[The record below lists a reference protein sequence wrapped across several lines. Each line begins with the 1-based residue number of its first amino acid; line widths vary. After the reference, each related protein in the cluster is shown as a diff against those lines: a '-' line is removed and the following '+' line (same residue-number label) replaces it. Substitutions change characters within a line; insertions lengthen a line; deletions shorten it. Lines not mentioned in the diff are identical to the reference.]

1 MKGRAAF
8 ILKHTE
14 RALPIGRYMGL
25 VACLVAAI
33 LIVLPAA
40 SGAEL
45 QVLVSIAMRGA
56 VAEVAATFEK
66 QTGHTVNIIA
76 AAPSQIVASLKG
88 GAPADVVVQIDSALP
103 EMEDK
108 GLVRRGRVA
117 LGTTGFGIATR
128 SGDPAPDIATPD
140 ALKAVLLG
148 AAKVIYN
155 DPAVTPSGKLLLSIA
170 ERLGVADQVKAKSQV
185 VAAGAN
191 VDTLAKYSG
200 DGPAIAL
207 AVLVEIPGHPG
218 AKAIGPLPKELQVP
232 LPYSALLGST
242 PKDEPAAEA
251 FLRALGTPEAKE
263 AYAKAGFEVKQ

>member
-1 MKGRAAF
+1 M
-8 ILKHTE
+8 
-14 RALPIGRYMGL
+14 PIGRYVGE

-33 LIVLPAA
+33 LIAVPAA
-40 SGAEL
+40 SSAEL

-66 QTGHTVNIIA
+66 QTGHTVKIIA
-76 AAPSQIVASLKG
+76 AAPTQIVASLKG

-103 EMEDK
+103 EMEEK

-128 SGDPAPDIATPD
+128 SGDPAPDIATAD

-155 DPAVTPSGKLLLSIA
+155 DPAVTPSGKLLLAIA
-170 ERLGVADQVKAKSQV
+170 ERLGVAEQVKAKSQV

-191 VDTLAKYSG
+191 VDTLAKDSG
-200 DGPAIAL
+200 DGPVIAL

-218 AKAIGPLPKELQVP
+218 AKAVGPLPKELQVP

-251 FLRALGTPEAKE
+251 FLRALGTPEAKQ
-263 AYAKAGFEVKQ
+263 AYVKAGFEVKQ

>member
-1 MKGRAAF
+1 MRLRGVF
-8 ILKHTE
+8 ILNGCA
-14 RALPIGRYMGL
+14 RVLLLGRYMARG
-25 VACLVAAI
+25 ACMAAAI
-33 LIVLPAA
+33 VIALPAA
-40 SGAEL
+40 RGAEL
-45 QVLVSIAMRGA
+45 QVPVSIAMRGA

-66 QTGHTVNIIA
+66 QTGHTVKIIA
-76 AAPSQIVASLKG
+76 AAPAQIVASLKG

-128 SGDPAPDIATPD
+128 SGDPTPDIATPA

-155 DPAVTPSGKLLLSIA
+155 DPAITPSGKLLLTIA
-170 ERLGVADQVKAKSQV
+170 EQFGIAGQVKAKSHV

-191 VDTLAKYSG
+191 VDTLARDSG
-200 DGPAIAL
+200 DGPVIAL

-218 AKAIGPLPKELQVP
+218 AKAIGPLPRELQVP
-232 LPYSALLGST
+232 LPYSAVLGSA
-242 PKDEPAAEA
+242 PGDEPAAAA
-251 FLRALGTPEAKE
+251 FLRALGTRDAKE

>member
-1 MKGRAAF
+1 MKKRGAF
-8 ILKHTE
+8 TLKHAE
-14 RALPIGRYMGL
+14 RALPIGRYAGQ

-33 LIVLPAA
+33 LIALPAA

-66 QTGHTVNIIA
+66 QTGHTVKIIA
-76 AAPSQIVASLKG
+76 AAPTQIVASLKG

-128 SGDPAPDIATPD
+128 SGDPAPDIATAD

-155 DPAVTPSGKLLLSIA
+155 DPAVTPSGKLLLTIA
-170 ERLGVADQVKAKSQV
+170 ERLGVAEQVKAKSHV

-191 VDTLAKYSG
+191 VDTRAKDSG
-200 DGPAIAL
+200 DGPVIAL

-218 AKAIGPLPKELQVP
+218 AKAVGPLPKELQVP

-242 PKDEPAAEA
+242 PSDEPAAEA

-263 AYAKAGFEVKQ
+263 AYVKAGFEVKQ

>member
-1 MKGRAAF
+1 MKGRGAF
-8 ILKHTE
+8 ILKHTG
-14 RALPIGRYMGL
+14 RALPIGRYVGE

-33 LIVLPAA
+33 LIAVPAA
-40 SGAEL
+40 SSAEL

-66 QTGHTVNIIA
+66 QTGHNVKIIP

-128 SGDPAPDIATPD
+128 SGDPAPDIATAD

-155 DPAVTPSGKLLLSIA
+155 DPAVTPSGKLLLTIA
-170 ERLGVADQVKAKSQV
+170 ERLGVADEVKAKSQV

-191 VDTLAKYSG
+191 VETLSKYAG
-200 DGPAIAL
+200 DGPVIAL
-207 AVLVEIPGHPG
+207 AVLVEIPGHSG
-218 AKAIGPLPKELQVP
+218 AKVIGPLPKELQVP

-242 PKDEPAAEA
+242 PRDEPAAEA

-263 AYAKAGFEVKQ
+263 AYVKAGFEVKQ

>member
-1 MKGRAAF
+1 MSSKCK
-8 ILKHTE
+8 IVL
-14 RALPIGRYMGL
+14 L
-25 VACLVAAI
+25 VASLAAAMFI
-33 LIVLPAA
+33 ALPAA

-45 QVLVSIAMRGA
+45 QVHVSIAMHGA

-66 QTGHTVNIIA
+66 QTGHTVKITA
-76 AAPSQIVASLKG
+76 STPGQIVASLKG
-88 GAPADVVVQIDSALP
+88 AAPPDVVVQIDSAIP
-103 EMEDK
+103 VMEDK
-108 GLVRRGRVA
+108 GLVRRGRVP

-155 DPAVTPSGKLLLSIA
+155 DPDTTPSGKLLLTIA
-170 ERLGVADQVKAKSQV
+170 ERLGVADEVKAKSQV

-200 DGPAIAL
+200 EGPVIAF

-218 AKAIGPLPKELQVP
+218 AKAIGSLPKELQVP
-232 LPYSALLGST
+232 LPYSALLSST
-242 PKDEPAAEA
+242 PKVEIAAEA
-251 FLRALGTPEAKE
+251 FLRALGTPEAKK
-263 AYAKAGFEVKQ
+263 AYVKAGFEVKP

>member
-1 MKGRAAF
+1 MKGRGAV
-8 ILKHTE
+8 ILKHTG
-14 RALPIGRYMGL
+14 RALPIGRYVGQ
-25 VACLVAAI
+25 VASLVAAI
-33 LIVLPAA
+33 LIALPAA

-56 VAEVAATFEK
+56 VAEVAARFEK
-66 QTGHTVNIIA
+66 QTGHTVKIIA

-88 GAPADVVVQIDSALP
+88 GAAADVVVQIDSALP

-128 SGDPAPDIATPD
+128 SSDPAPDIATPD

-155 DPAVTPSGKLLLSIA
+155 DPTVTPSGKLLLTIA
-170 ERLGVADQVKAKSQV
+170 ERLGVADEVKTKSQV

-200 DGPAIAL
+200 DGPVIAL
-207 AVLVEIPGHPG
+207 AVLTEIPGHAG
-218 AKAIGPLPKELQVP
+218 AKAIGPLPKELQVR

>member
-1 MKGRAAF
+1 MKGRGAF
-8 ILKHTE
+8 ILKHAG
-14 RALPIGRYMGL
+14 RALPIGRYAGQ
-25 VACLVAAI
+25 VACLAAAI
-33 LIVLPAA
+33 LIALPAA

-56 VAEVAATFEK
+56 VAEVATTFEK
-66 QTGHTVNIIA
+66 QTGHTVKIIP

-128 SGDPAPDIATPD
+128 SGDPAPDIATAD

-155 DPAVTPSGKLLLSIA
+155 DPAVTPSGKLLLTIA
-170 ERLGVADQVKAKSQV
+170 ERLGVAEQVKAKSQV

-191 VDTLAKYSG
+191 VDTLAKDSG
-200 DGPAIAL
+200 DGPVIAL

-218 AKAIGPLPKELQVP
+218 AKAVGPLPKELQLP

-263 AYAKAGFEVKQ
+263 ALSRPGSR

>member
-1 MKGRAAF
+1 MKRQVG
-8 ILKHTE
+8 H
-14 RALPIGRYMGL
+14 
-25 VACLVAAI
+25 VVCLVAAI
-33 LIVLPAA
+33 MIALPAA
-40 SGAEL
+40 GATEL
-45 QVLVSIAMRGA
+45 QVPVSIAMRGA

-66 QTGHTVNIIA
+66 QTGHTVRIIA

-128 SGDPAPDIATPD
+128 SRDPTPDIATAD

-148 AAKVIYN
+148 AAKIIYN
-155 DPAVTPSGKLLLSIA
+155 DPAVTPSGKLLLAIA
-170 ERLGVADQVKAKSQV
+170 ERLGVAEQVKAKSQV

-191 VDTLAKYSG
+191 VDTLAREQG
-200 DGPAIAL
+200 AGPVIAL

-218 AKAIGPLPKELQVP
+218 ARAIGPLPGELQVP
-232 LPYSALLGST
+232 LPYSASLGAN
-242 PKDEPAAEA
+242 PADAPAAEA
-251 FLRALGTPEAKE
+251 FLRALGTPEAKQ
-263 AYAKAGFEVKQ
+263 AYAKAGFEVK

>member
-1 MKGRAAF
+1 MNGRGAF
-8 ILKHTE
+8 LLKHTG
-14 RALPIGRYMGL
+14 RALPIGRHMGRL
-25 VACLVAAI
+25 ACLVAAT
-33 LIVLPAA
+33 LIALPEA

-66 QTGHTVNIIA
+66 QTGHTVKIIA

-88 GAPADVVVQIDSALP
+88 GAPADVVVQIDSVLP
-103 EMEDK
+103 EMEEK

-128 SGDPAPDIATPD
+128 SGDPASDIATAD

-148 AAKVIYN
+148 ATKVIYN

-170 ERLGVADQVKAKSQV
+170 DRLGVAEQVKAKSQV

-191 VDTLAKYSG
+191 VDTLAKDTG
-200 DGPAIAL
+200 NGPVIAL

-218 AKAIGPLPKELQVP
+218 AKAIGPLPQGAAGAA
-232 LPYSALLGST
+232 ALFGLARLG
-242 PKDEPAAEA
+242 AQG
-251 FLRALGTPEAKE
+251 RICR
-263 AYAKAGFEVKQ
+263 

>member
-1 MKGRAAF
+1 MKGRGAF
-8 ILKHTE
+8 MLKDAG
-14 RALPIGRYMGL
+14 RALPIGRYIGR

-33 LIVLPAA
+33 LIALPAA
-40 SGAEL
+40 SGADL
-45 QVLVSIAMRGA
+45 QVPVSIAMRGA

-66 QTGHTVNIIA
+66 QTGHTVKIIA
-76 AAPSQIVASLKG
+76 AAPSQIVTSLKE

-108 GLVRRGRVA
+108 GLVRRERVA

-155 DPAVTPSGKLLLSIA
+155 DPAVTPSGKLLLKIA
-170 ERLGVADQVKAKSQV
+170 EQLGVAEQVKAKSQV

-191 VDTLAKYSG
+191 VSTLAKDAG
-200 DGPAIAL
+200 DGPVIAL
-207 AVLVEIPGHPG
+207 AVLVEILGHPG
-218 AKAIGPLPKELQVP
+218 AKAIGPLPKDLQVP
-232 LPYSALLGST
+232 LPYSAVLGSS
-242 PKDEPAAEA
+242 PKDQAAAEA
-251 FLRALGTPEAKE
+251 FLRELGTPEAKK

>member
-1 MKGRAAF
+1 MGRA
-8 ILKHTE
+8 
-14 RALPIGRYMGL
+14 
-25 VACLVAAI
+25 ACLVAAI
-33 LIVLPAA
+33 LIALPAA
-40 SGAEL
+40 RSAEL
-45 QVLVSIAMRGA
+45 QVPVSIAMRGA

-66 QTGHTVNIIA
+66 QTGHTVKIIA

-155 DPAVTPSGKLLLSIA
+155 DPAVTPSGKLLLTIA
-170 ERLGVADQVKAKSQV
+170 EQLGVAEQVKAKSQV

-191 VDTLAKYSG
+191 VDTLAKNSG
-200 DGPAIAL
+200 DGPVIAL

-232 LPYSALLGST
+232 LPYSAVLGST
-242 PKDEPAAEA
+242 PRDEPAAEA
-251 FLRALGTPEAKE
+251 FLRALGTPEAKK